1 MDAYCSKGKNVFE
14 ETRHYC
20 RYDFK
25 FVDRLIKKVLIEM
38 GFWGFGV
45 LGFWG
50 FGVLGFW
57 GCVLMCQPDL

>member
-1 MDAYCSKGKNVFE
+1 LGTLE
-14 ETRHYC
+14 
-20 RYDFK
+20 
-25 FVDRLIKKVLIEM
+25 KKYSPGVL

-57 GCVLMCQPDL
+57 GFGVLGFVINSGMPLFNPED

>member
-1 MDAYCSKGKNVFE
+1 LRKNIP
-14 ETRHYC
+14 
-20 RYDFK
+20 
-25 FVDRLIKKVLIEM
+25 L

-57 GCVLMCQPDL
+57 GFGVLGFVINSGMPLFNPED